1 LEFEI
6 GGAIDGSHAAAS
18 EFAVEAVAIA
28 QDATECRDAG
38 AQILRE
44 KLGLLGIEH
53 A

>member
-6 GGAIDGSHAAAS
+6 GGAIDGSHAAAA

-28 QDATECRDAG
+28 EDGAECWDAR
-38 AQILRE
+38 AQIFRE

-53 A
+53 V